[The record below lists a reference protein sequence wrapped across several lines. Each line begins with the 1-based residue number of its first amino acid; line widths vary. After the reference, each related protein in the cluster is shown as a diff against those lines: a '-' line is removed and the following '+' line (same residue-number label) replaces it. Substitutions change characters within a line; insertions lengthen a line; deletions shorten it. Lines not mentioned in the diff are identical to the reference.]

1 MPDLDT
7 IEIND
12 KSHVILLHEDIK
24 ALRQEMNSFG
34 REVTTAL
41 NKLVKIEEKQG
52 FMAKAY
58 ESLQRQ
64 AEKAEAKHDALE
76 LRVDALEKDAPMNKK
91 VTNWVL
97 TLMSAVAIG
106 VITAGLKIFGIV

>member
-1 MPDLDT
+1 MGSIDT
-7 IEIND
+7 GD

-24 ALRQEMNSFG
+24 ALRQEMNSFV
-34 REVTTAL
+34 REVTIAL

-64 AEKAEAKHDALE
+64 AEKAEDKHAALE

-91 VTNWVL
+91 VTNWVW
-97 TLMSAVAIG
+97 TLMGAVAIG

>member
-1 MPDLDT
+1 MGSIDT
-7 IEIND
+7 GD

-34 REVTTAL
+34 REVTNAL

-64 AEKAEAKHDALE
+64 AEKAEDKHDALE
-76 LRVDALEKDAPMNKK
+76 LRIDALEKDAPMNKK
-91 VTNWVL
+91 VTNWVW
-97 TLMSAVAIG
+97 TLMGAIAIG

>member
-1 MPDLDT
+1 MESTDT
-7 IEIND
+7 GD

-64 AEKAEAKHDALE
+64 AEKAEDKYDALE

-91 VTNWVL
+91 VTNWVW
-97 TLMSAVAIG
+97 TLMGAVAIG